1 MELKNILKNGTSIS
15 SSGTTGPAKQ
25 IYQSPDK
32 IKHANQ
38 AARDVQKITSTSKIY
53 TVCKLDHAGGLLAQT
68 LPAIEI
74 DSEVHIEQFNPFR
87 WVNNIKHFTHSHLTP
102 GMCLAISKTKGWSN
116 LDLEGKIIACGS
128 DRVPAECINRFVA
141 KGATFIANWGMSEVG
156 PMAIN
161 KTYTTQDVEAYDLP
175 GYTIMGDTAFCDIQ
189 ISEWNEL
196 MVKGD
201 ICVYD
206 DWFATGDI
214 IKFEKGS
221 YWYHGRK

>member
-1 MELKNILKNGTSIS
+1 MELKSILKNGTSII
-15 SSGTTGPAKQ
+15 SSGTTGAAKQ

-32 IKHANQ
+32 IKYANQ

-74 DSEVHIEQFNPFR
+74 DAEVHIEQFNPFR
-87 WVNNIKHFTHSHLTP
+87 WVTNIKHFTHSHLTP
-102 GMCLAISKTKGWSN
+102 GMCLAISKTKGWNN

-128 DRVPAECINRFVA
+128 DRVPAESINRFVA

-161 KTYTTQDVEAYDLP
+161 KTYTPQDAVAYDLP

-221 YWYHGRK
+221 YWYRGRK

>member
-1 MELKNILKNGTSIS
+1 
-15 SSGTTGPAKQ
+15 
-25 IYQSPDK
+25 
-32 IKHANQ
+32 
-38 AARDVQKITSTSKIY
+38 
-53 TVCKLDHAGGLLAQT
+53 
-68 LPAIEI
+68 
-74 DSEVHIEQFNPFR
+74 
-87 WVNNIKHFTHSHLTP
+87 
-102 GMCLAISKTKGWSN
+102 
-116 LDLEGKIIACGS
+116 
-128 DRVPAECINRFVA
+128 
-141 KGATFIANWGMSEVG
+141 
-156 PMAIN
+156 MAIN